1 MSLSPP
7 PSQLRSRH
15 RSKRAPLTAR
25 LTGLIVAAT
34 VLAGC
39 ATAEGYRQ
47 RMEAFVGA
55 SADSL
60 LVELGPP
67 VARDDLQSGGEIW
80 TYYREETRHDP
91 GGYRSVPRERR
102 ITWVDKDG
110 AERTRIE
117 RYDDTVFEP
126 ARTWTVD
133 CETRFIL
140 NEARRVI
147 DFRFIGQGCVAEEI
161 Y

>member
-1 MSLSPP
+1 MRVS
-7 PSQLRSRH
+7 
-15 RSKRAPLTAR
+15 
-25 LTGLIVAAT
+25 AAFAALVSGAA

-47 RMEAFVGA
+47 HMEAFVGA
-55 SADSL
+55 SGDVL

-67 VARDDLQSGGEIW
+67 VARDTLDRGGEIW

-91 GGYRSVPRERR
+91 GGYRTIPRERR
-102 ITWVDKDG
+102 ITFVNDKG
-110 AERTRIE
+110 EERTRIE
-117 RYDDTVFEP
+117 RYEDTVYEP
-126 ARTWTVD
+126 PRTWTVD

-140 NEARRVI
+140 NEAAQVV
-147 DFRFIGQGCVAEEI
+147 DFRFIGEGCRAEEL

>member
-1 MSLSPP
+1 MRLS
-7 PSQLRSRH
+7 
-15 RSKRAPLTAR
+15 
-25 LTGLIVAAT
+25 AALAVLASGAA

-47 RMEAFVGA
+47 QMETFVGA
-55 SADSL
+55 DGDVL

-67 VARDDLQSGGEIW
+67 VARDDLSGGGEVW

-91 GGYRSVPRERR
+91 GGYRTVPRERR
-102 ITWVDKDG
+102 TRWVDDDG
-110 AERTRIE
+110 NERTRVE
-117 RYDDTVFEP
+117 RYEDTVYEP
-126 ARTWTVD
+126 PRTWTVD

-140 NEARRVI
+140 NEAARVI
-147 DFRFIGQGCVAEEI
+147 DFRFIGEGCRAEEL